1 MGECVAFAPPFY
13 IGDSMKKPASKIDGT
28 KFYNAA
34 VRNNLPTDNRTL
46 NKIVKLVNE
55 GMSVSA
61 AAKQVASKVKSK

>member
-1 MGECVAFAPPFY
+1 
-13 IGDSMKKPASKIDGT
+13 MKKPASKIDGT

-34 VRNNLPTDNRTL
+34 VRNNIPTDNRTL

-55 GMSVSA
+55 GMSVSS